1 MTAPWSPWAGSVG
14 NGLVLTTN
22 PPPPILLG
30 AGGGSSFMLSTP
42 LSVPGYVLESSEN
55 PTGPFTI
62 VDSYTNATS
71 TNALTLP
78 ASAPGQYYRLRKP

>member
-1 MTAPWSPWAGSVG
+1 
-14 NGLVLTTN
+14 
-22 PPPPILLG
+22 
-30 AGGGSSFMLSTP
+30 MLSTP